1 MIGLISILSLFYFMD
16 RGGIEKYAIA
26 AAMSA
31 FFLFLGRKSTWN
43 FRAFLIVFIPLSV
56 YLIVGGVSG
65 MFRGTYQFSTVKNI
79 LYMLLPFF
87 VSFSMFVCYGVDA
100 ERVVDWQLIACI
112 ITYFLPNAL
121 YIYLWFAWESTF
133 AFSFG
138 AFSIYYAYKK
148 RWIFFGISLILMYV
162 CDKRIALLGVV
173 LALFVM
179 MAVWFFQNNKKF
191 VCAIWATIT
200 ALIYGY
206 LYLIYSGKLEA
217 ICWGLN
223 INTNGRVQM
232 YTRMANQYNFLSHFW
247 GNGIGIIEN
256 LLEYLKIETYANL
269 HNDLLKF
276 YIELG
281 FLGLLLYLV
290 SYYFVLDQ
298 INKYFGDRQMRCV
311 LGMLVYSMV
320 LYATD
325 NVSIYLMYLIPF
337 YSVLFAVLSPEK
349 NSYDIERRN
358 LNAKQTS

>member
-1 MIGLISILSLFYFMD
+1 
-16 RGGIEKYAIA
+16 
-26 AAMSA
+26 
-31 FFLFLGRKSTWN
+31 
-43 FRAFLIVFIPLSV
+43 
-56 YLIVGGVSG
+56 
-65 MFRGTYQFSTVKNI
+65 
-79 LYMLLPFF
+79 
-87 VSFSMFVCYGVDA
+87 
-100 ERVVDWQLIACI
+100 
-112 ITYFLPNAL
+112 
-121 YIYLWFAWESTF
+121 
-133 AFSFG
+133 
-138 AFSIYYAYKK
+138 
-148 RWIFFGISLILMYV
+148 
-162 CDKRIALLGVV
+162 
-173 LALFVM
+173 
-179 MAVWFFQNNKKF
+179 
-191 VCAIWATIT
+191 
-200 ALIYGY
+200 
-206 LYLIYSGKLEA
+206 
-217 ICWGLN
+217 
-223 INTNGRVQM
+223 M

-247 GNGIGIIEN
+247 GNGIGIMEN